1 MIFRSL
7 FAVVAA
13 TGLMIAGSASA
24 QVLFCPKPV
33 ELSADQDENRAK
45 AEKLLERLLIALD
58 LFGHDGIDQ
67 EAIVS
72 AHTETPGALLAKLGN
87 VADRCSLAT
96 MSDSRE
102 FYEYLPA
109 LRRTFLEA
117 TLIKQTAAEEDGKS
131 DGTDGD
137 VVKAAH
143 VERSIDLSLRDLWRK
158 LWFRPDPSKDE
169 QEHRWAVIVA
179 SPDDDDDG
187 WSLLREHQTAWKDV
201 YFQLHQPYY
210 DDNRHHAIVV
220 GKKLPREEAE
230 RLRDYVKELGMA
242 DDSYV
247 WPVPDEDPV
256 NVASSPAPDVE
267 ETVKE
272 VQAAE
277 KKREG
282 LDLSILNN

>member
-7 FAVVAA
+7 CAVVAA
-13 TGLMIAGSASA
+13 AGLMIAGSASA
-24 QVLFCPKPV
+24 QVLFCPEPV

-45 AEKLLERLLIALD
+45 AETLLERLLIALD
-58 LFGHDGIDQ
+58 LYGHDGIDQ
-67 EAIVS
+67 ETIIS

-96 MSDSRE
+96 MSDSRA
-102 FYEYLPA
+102 FHEYLPT

-117 TLIKQTAAEEDGKS
+117 TLTKQAAKEDGKS
-131 DGTDGD
+131 DDADGD
-137 VVKAAH
+137 MIKAAN

-158 LWFRPDPSKDE
+158 LWFRPDSSQGD
-169 QEHRWAVIVA
+169 QAHRWAVIVA
-179 SPDDDDDG
+179 SPDSDDKG
-187 WSLLREHQTAWKDV
+187 WAHLRDHQTKWKDV

-210 DDNRHHAIVV
+210 DDNNHHAIVV

-230 RLRDYVKELGMA
+230 RLRDYVIELGMA
-242 DDSYV
+242 DDSYT
-247 WPVPDEDPV
+247 WPVPVDEPV
-256 NVASSPAPDVE
+256 KVASPEPTADKD
-267 ETVKE
+267 VKE

-277 KKREG
+277 KRET